1 MNLDNR
7 QKDKL
12 LDMRIEINNKLMKK
26 ITDTSAMFWNTNYIS
41 LDLSNFDTSNI
52 TDMSCIFEAMINLK
66 RITGLDAWNTSK
78 AKYMR
83 KMFYK
88 CTSLVSL
95 PNISKWNTDK
105 VENMNDMFYKCDK
118 LSNIPKWYRGK

>member
-1 MNLDNR
+1 MH
-7 QKDKL
+7 
-12 LDMRIEINNKLMKK
+12 E
-26 ITDTSAMFWNTNYIS
+26 
-41 LDLSNFDTSNI
+41 
-52 TDMSCIFEAMINLK
+52 
-66 RITGLDAWNTSK
+66 
-78 AKYMR
+78 
-83 KMFYK
+83 MFYK